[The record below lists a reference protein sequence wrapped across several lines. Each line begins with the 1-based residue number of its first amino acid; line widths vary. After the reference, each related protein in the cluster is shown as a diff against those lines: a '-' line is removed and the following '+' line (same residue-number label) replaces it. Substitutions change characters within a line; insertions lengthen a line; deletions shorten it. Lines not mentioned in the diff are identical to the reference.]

1 MASAV
6 SEPPIVLDESRQRS
20 AREYARVRRRLWALQ
35 LVVSGVLFLGLIA
48 SGAALA
54 WLEFLRERWA
64 LSPAAEIGAVAFAL
78 GGAAFLI
85 NLPLDYYSGFVLPH
99 RYGLSVQSL
108 SGWIEDTV
116 KGSGISAGLGLLAVQ
131 VVYAFLGAAG
141 SAWWLWSGISLLAA
155 TVLLAAIQPIVLMPL
170 FYKIRPLGEA
180 DQFTVERLTR
190 LAAKAGVRVRGVFSF
205 DMSRRTKAANAALA
219 GLGRTRR
226 ILLGDTLLQNFSP
239 DEVET
244 VLAHEL
250 GHHVHRDIPLG
261 ILIQASFQFGAF
273 YVAGVVMKGAV
284 SWLGLRGIED
294 PAGMPVLALTLG
306 ALGLLVLPLAN
317 AYSRW
322 RESMADEFAL
332 RLSQKPGAFAS
343 AMTRLANQNLADAD
357 PEPWVVWLLHSHPPL
372 RERIARA
379 RAAAS

>member
-131 VVYAFLGAAG
+131 VVYAFLGAAA

>member
-1 MASAV
+1 
-6 SEPPIVLDESRQRS
+6 
-20 AREYARVRRRLWALQ
+20 LQ
-35 LVVSGVLFLGLIA
+35 LVLSGVLFLGLIA
-48 SGAALA
+48 SGVAPAL
-54 WLEFLRERWA
+54 LEFIRERWP

-78 GGAAFLI
+78 GGAAFLM

-108 SGWIEDTV
+108 LGWIEDTV
-116 KGSGISAGLGLLAVQ
+116 KGGVISGVIGLLAVQ

-141 SAWWLWSGISLLAA
+141 SAWWLWSAMSLLAA
-155 TVLLAAIQPIVLMPL
+155 TVLLAAIQPIVVMPL
-170 FYKIRPLGEA
+170 FYRIRPLGEA
-180 DQFTVERLTR
+180 DQPLVERLSR

-205 DMSRRTKAANAALA
+205 DMSRRTMAANAALA
-219 GLGRTRR
+219 GLGPTRR

-261 ILIQASFQFGAF
+261 IVIQASFLSGAF
-273 YVAGVVMKGAV
+273 YVAGIVMKAAV
-284 SWLGLRGIED
+284 SWLGLSGVAD
-294 PAGMPVLALTLG
+294 PAGMPVLALTFG
-306 ALGLLVLPLAN
+306 AIGLLFLPLAN
-317 AYSRW
+317 TYSRW
-322 RESMADEFAL
+322 RESLADDFAV
-332 RLSQKPGAFAS
+332 RLSQKPEAFAS

-379 RAAAS
+379 RAAGA